1 MVLNLDR
8 AFQTEQALR
17 DMIRQR
23 KVCFDHDPFFVKTGG
38 GEVVQIGFQLNLYW
52 AFDNPAQLPLGDDE
66 EHRAI
71 LGDLQRLC
79 RVFFQTLDLL
89 KPCEHPQP
97 PAHRIVFSPE
107 RKNRAEVCLQIPIFD
122 LAHYADGAARQVQEL
137 LATAECLLRHV
148 GARCL
153 VWEKESVDRGS
164 PTGDCAAQVT
174 ELREQPESTSSTE

>member
-1 MVLNLDR
+1 MTEGKQRSMQLHL
-8 AFQTEQALR
+8 EQAFSSEQSLR
-17 DMIRQR
+17 DMIAQR
-23 KVCFDHDPFFVKTGG
+23 KVCFDHDPFFVKMGDG
-38 GEVVQIGFQLNLYW
+38 RIVQIGFQLNLYG
-52 AFDNPAQLPLGDDE
+52 AFRDSAQFPLNDDE

-122 LAHYADGAARQVQEL
+122 LAHFSDSGAGQIQDL
-137 LATAECLLRHV
+137 LVTAECLLTHV
-148 GARCL
+148 GARRR
-153 VWEKESVDRGS
+153 VWDDDVSS
-164 PTGDCAAQVT
+164 PQ
-174 ELREQPESTSSTE
+174 SSTAGCEGRKSEEKR

>member
-1 MVLNLDR
+1 MQLDLDQ
-8 AFQTEQALR
+8 AFPSEQALR
-17 DMIRQR
+17 DMIAQR
-23 KVCFDHDPFFVKTGG
+23 KVCFDHDPFYVKTGG
-38 GEVVQIGFQLNLYW
+38 GQVVQIGFQLNLYG

-122 LAHYADGAARQVQEL
+122 LANYADGAARQVQEL
-137 LATAECLLRHV
+137 LATAECLLTHV
-148 GARCL
+148 GARRR
-153 VWEKESVDRGS
+153 VWEEEGHR
-164 PTGDCAAQVT
+164 
-174 ELREQPESTSSTE
+174 PESSTRGCEGRASGDKA